1 MSLSVRSLLTCPL
14 GKCAMTDPV
23 FAADGFVYERSNI
36 TNWMLHNSI
45 SPMTQQH
52 FAHGIVQPATLI
64 SYINCLMA
72 SDPKLFAPEPVT
84 PPPELA
90 DLSRTPQLVD
100 IVRQPPPPLPVATTK
115 KVVGP
120 VVSVSRTMQV
130 PKNRIALVI
139 GQQGRTVHTIE
150 TLSAT
155 KVHINQTNDPCI
167 LTISGNTN
175 DVIIA
180 RRAITNVLTSA
191 DRRW

>member
-115 KVVGP
+115 KVVGQ

>member
-100 IVRQPPPPLPVATTK
+100 IVRQPPPLPVATTK

-120 VVSVSRTMQV
+120 VVPVSRTMQV